1 MNPVG
6 TSESVLPR
14 GELWSKIN
22 RKKTFPLNYTLMV
35 FCLCQNIA
43 YKQQITFNFS
53 QEAATKRYFV
63 KKNFSVLP
71 KNTNIFLFKKNS
83 SKCQAVVFLLKV
95 CD

>member
-6 TSESVLPR
+6 TSEFVMPR
-14 GELWSKIN
+14 GKLWSKIN

-53 QEAATKRYFV
+53 EERD
-63 KKNFSVLP
+63 
-71 KNTNIFLFKKNS
+71 ILFKKIFLS
-83 SKCQAVVFLLKV
+83 YQRILTFSCSKRTVQSVRQ
-95 CD
+95 